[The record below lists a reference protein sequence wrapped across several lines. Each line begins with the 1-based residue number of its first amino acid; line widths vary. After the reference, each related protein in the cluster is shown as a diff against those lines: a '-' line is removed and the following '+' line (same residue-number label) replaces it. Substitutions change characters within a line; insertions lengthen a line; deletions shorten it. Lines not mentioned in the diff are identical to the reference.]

1 MRWRFQ
7 VCRSHSSQR
16 RDEWGRVYRRCGRRP
31 RRFWLRQNDDVFS
44 ILGARV
50 LGMVAALCLSGCM
63 VGPKYVKP
71 VAPAFGA
78 PDAYKEADPNWHP
91 ATPADAAMRGDWW
104 TLFDNA
110 ELNDLE
116 SKVDAQNQD
125 LKTYEARFRE
135 ARAQIGI
142 NNASRF
148 PTISSNPYVNGLRY
162 SDNRPYFTPPA
173 VNNGA
178 ADILLPLTLNYE
190 VDLWGRIRRG
200 INQAREEAQASA
212 ADMQTARLSI
222 QAELAMDY
230 FELRSADAQAKLL
243 NDTVK
248 DYQEALRITTN
259 RFEGGVSAESDVFQ
273 AKTQLQQAIVAE
285 ADIAVQRAQYE
296 HAIAVLI
303 GQPPNSFSLP
313 TAPLNAPP
321 PAIPASLP
329 SELLER
335 RPDIAAAER
344 RAAEANEQIG
354 IARAAYFPTLNFQL
368 GGGYEAS
375 SLKNFFSAAN
385 AVYALGPTLGETFY
399 DAGRRRGLSEQAIA
413 SFDENSADYKQTTLS
428 ALQQVEDNLAA
439 LRILAQEA
447 DQQRQAT
454 EAAQGAQKI
463 FDNRYVG
470 GIDTYLQVVTAQ
482 NTALLNE
489 RNDIDIMRRR
499 MDASVLLIKALG
511 GGWTTAQLPKF

>member
-1 MRWRFQ
+1 MTLALRR
-7 VCRSHSSQR
+7 VSS
-16 RDEWGRVYRRCGRRP
+16 
-31 RRFWLRQNDDVFS
+31 LMAAS
-44 ILGARV
+44 
-50 LGMVAALCLSGCM
+50 AALALSGCM

-71 VAPAFGA
+71 VTPTYQA
-78 PDAYKEADPNWHP
+78 PDAYKEADPNWKP
-91 ATPADAAMRGDWW
+91 ASPADTVLRGDWW
-104 TLFDNA
+104 TMFGSP

-116 SKVDAQNQD
+116 GKVVPQNQD

-135 ARAQIGI
+135 SRAQIGI

-148 PTISSNPYVNGLRY
+148 PTVSTNPYVNGVRY
-162 SDNRPYFTPPA
+162 SAQRPYFTPPA
-173 VNNGA
+173 TNNGA

-200 INQAREEAQASA
+200 INQAREEAQASS
-212 ADMQTARLSI
+212 ADYETARLSI

-230 FELRSADAQAKLL
+230 FELRSADAQVKLL
-243 NDTVK
+243 DDTVK

-273 AKTQLQQAIVAE
+273 AKTQLQQALVAE
-285 ADIAVQRAQYE
+285 ADIAVQRSQYE

-313 TAPLNAPP
+313 IAPLNAQP
-321 PAIPASLP
+321 PAIPPSLP
-329 SELLER
+329 SQLLER

-368 GGGYEAS
+368 GGGIEGS
-375 SLKNFFSAAN
+375 SLTNFFNVAN
-385 AVYALGPTLGETFY
+385 LVYALGPTFGQTIYEN
-399 DAGRRRGLSEQAIA
+399 GRRKGLSEQAYA
-413 SFDENSADYKQTTLS
+413 RFDEYSADYKQTTLT
-428 ALQQVEDNLAA
+428 AFQQVEDNLAA
-439 LRILAQEA
+439 LRILQQEA
-447 DQQRQAT
+447 EQQRLAT

-482 NTALLNE
+482 NTALANE

-511 GGWTTAQLPKF
+511 GGWSTAQLPRF